1 MRSFSYVKRGGGL
14 QAASA
19 LRHKCTL
26 GDDDCLRTVIIVK
39 AFAGP
44 AEGLEANGG
53 KPIYYDA
60 NRTFRYRPQSGNYC
74 GFKPPCRSF
83 AILNRAPVSSHSL
96 RTALWS

>member
-26 GDDDCLRTVIIVK
+26 GDDDCLPTVIIVK

-74 GFKPPCRSF
+74 GFAPRLRPF
-83 AILNRAPVSSHSL
+83 AIKSGRPKSGRSPRLIQV
-96 RTALWS
+96 